1 VIRVIEETPV
11 HRRTQEHVEDRL
23 RDESPS
29 PRANRRQGQEYTRV
43 VHFRDD
49 SPSPPPLHRGT
60 APLRM
65 THDTRA
71 PGFTPL
77 PPIIKMSPPR
87 DSNEDRGFD
96 VEDRAPLRKSSRSYK
111 KKSSHRRTDS
121 KLDYDPEYIEI
132 PSSPRRFHETEAERA
147 RRKAERNA
155 ADALNAAAQNADVAY
170 QERRRRV
177 EVEDLT
183 RNLERAYIDERDIRR
198 DAVREAQEAKA
209 RADELARQLE
219 KEKRE
224 KRYLERKA
232 EILAREKKVAEEQE
246 QLARAQTVLRPVDLH
261 QDLRPSINRD
271 PGSDAIRRA
280 QEDARRREQHNRDDE
295 LLYGHQRDQRRGHG
309 HGRRGSKI
317 IYEDDAGRRGYRR
330 E

>member
-1 VIRVIEETPV
+1 
-11 HRRTQEHVEDRL
+11 
-23 RDESPS
+23 
-29 PRANRRQGQEYTRV
+29 
-43 VHFRDD
+43 
-49 SPSPPPLHRGT
+49 
-60 APLRM
+60 M
-65 THDTRA
+65 TYETRA

-77 PPIIKMSPPR
+77 PPIIKTSPPPNSE
-87 DSNEDRGFD
+87 DDRGFD
-96 VEDRAPLRKSSRSYK
+96 VEDRVPLRVSSKSYK
-111 KKSSHRRTDS
+111 KKSSHRRKDS
-121 KLDYDPEYIEI
+121 KMDHDPEYIEI
-132 PSSPRRFHETEAERA
+132 PSSPQRFHESEAERA
-147 RRKAERNA
+147 RRRAERNA
-155 ADALNAAAQNADVAY
+155 ADAINAAAQNADLAY

-183 RNLERAYIDERDIRR
+183 RNLERAYIDERGVRL

-219 KEKRE
+219 REKRE

-232 EILAREKKVAEEQE
+232 ELLAREKRVAEEEQE

-309 HGRRGSKI
+309 HSRRGSKI